1 MKIESDYLF
10 VRKFLYFSMVL
21 LFSIE
26 RSFAC
31 APHTPQDVFIARF
44 QSATEKQ
51 LNTPNTVVDLSAEK
65 FIFRSG
71 LDAFRYSKPKQ
82 WHSSFAIQHIPKEQI
97 IIGLAY
103 APDGNNADEY
113 QIVSFAKLNCE
124 NDRVSISKPIA
135 PFLAWN
141 KETSNCMHRNNETVG
156 ILDGFIEHDQKYYLA
171 KIQKQYPTCKK
182 LREAFPASSVEN
194 NDHVRPVFKSM
205 WERLIKWIKF
215 WL

>member
-1 MKIESDYLF
+1 MALS
-10 VRKFLYFSMVL
+10 
-21 LFSIE
+21 FSIE
-26 RSFAC
+26 QSFAC
-31 APHTPQDVFIARF
+31 APHTPQDVFIARY
-44 QSATEKQ
+44 Q
-51 LNTPNTVVDLSAEK
+51 TVTANQANMTHFKVELSAEK
-65 FIFRSG
+65 FIFRSTI
-71 LDAFRYSKPKQ
+71 DEFRYTKSTQ

-124 NDRVSISKPIA
+124 NDRVSISKSIA

-141 KETSNCMHRNNETVG
+141 KQTSNCMHRNNETVD

-182 LREAFPASSVEN
+182 LREAFPASSVED
-194 NDHVRPVFKSM
+194 NDHVRAVFKSM
-205 WERLIKWIKF
+205 WERLIKWLKF